1 MVSKLLS
8 TFPSSLPVSS
18 SKLQGKR
25 LILTEIPASTLS
37 PSQVKKSVLGTS
49 EPQGMTRVSSI
60 PLRIGSISQKSSNSP
75 LKTQETSKSSDL
87 VNLQQSTK
95 HPDTPKKRAS
105 SVMNPT
111 AASSMRSLTQK
122 KSSSTFPSPVSRRLS
137 VKPPASKG
145 SPNRRF
151 STHNLQRSLASSPED
166 DPQPRS
172 LPRTG
177 HTRQSLPPT
186 NPGSTFSSSSEFKS
200 KTHSLA
206 RSSKQVHEPTDSR
219 AFDHS
224 KSRNPRPSTIISK
237 STTASKEHPA
247 IPSLAEEPTDT
258 LAFHTTFAEKQ
269 KLKNRLSMQIYP
281 ATHRTMIN
289 RKSMGASLNPS
300 ESFKDSKYSDFPS
313 STPQSPT
320 NMLPPPKPI
329 RKPRSNSITH
339 QPRQL
344 PPLPKGGSTAS
355 LERRS
360 TVASKSVSSSKS
372 ISSLPGVGKSST
384 PTSHHESTT
393 PTKSIMKSQTTADLQ
408 NPSPLNPTLGR
419 SNSKRINFGSPSKSP
434 YRPLNR
440 PAHVYPLVHKKTSAT
455 EEETLEKKGLD
466 KIRSKSTV
474 AKQWPALSN
483 IDSDSVKRLVLS
495 PFSADSK
502 QKGVSESRR
511 TISGSRNES
520 PLEVKDAVSEE
531 ERQIQSIMKT
541 LVKTMPEDD
550 RSIRRYEEARK
561 AANFISE
568 PLTPSLAAKSHRL
581 NMYERGE
588 ILDYRN
594 VYFTGR
600 PDVKKI
606 SGDIRHASNNYGFD
620 DGNGDYQVIP
630 GDHIAYRYEILSVLG
645 KGSFGKVLKCVDH
658 KSGKLVAVKM
668 IINRKRFHMQA
679 LIEADILR
687 ALSQWVSAMKKK
699 KRRPA
704 D

>member
-1 MVSKLLS
+1 M
-8 TFPSSLPVSS
+8 
-18 SKLQGKR
+18 
-25 LILTEIPASTLS
+25 LTDSPASTLS
-37 PSQVKKSVLGTS
+37 PSQVKKSVLGTN

-60 PLRIGSISQKSSNSP
+60 PLRIGSVSQKHSNSP
-75 LKTQETSKSSDL
+75 SKTQELSKASDPL
-87 VNLQQSTK
+87 NLQQPSK
-95 HPDTPKKRAS
+95 NPDTPKKRAS

-111 AASSMRSLTQK
+111 AASSMRSSTQK
-122 KSSSTFPSPVSRRLS
+122 KSPSTFTSPVSRRAS
-137 VKPPASKG
+137 MKPPALKG
-145 SPNRRF
+145 SPNRRVT
-151 STHNLQRSLASSPED
+151 THNLQRSLASSPED
-166 DPQPRS
+166 DSQPRS

-186 NPGSTFSSSSEFKS
+186 KLGSAFPSGSESKS
-200 KTHSLA
+200 KNHSLA
-206 RSSKQVHEPTDSR
+206 RSSVQIHDLTDTHPL
-219 AFDHS
+219 DHS

-237 STTASKEHPA
+237 TISSKEAVPM
-247 IPSLAEEPTDT
+247 IPTLVEEPTDT
-258 LAFHTTFAEKQ
+258 HALHTTFAEKQ
-269 KLKNRLSMQIYP
+269 KLKNRLSMQIHP
-281 ATHRTMIN
+281 ATHRATSN
-289 RKSMGASLNPS
+289 RKSMGPISNLS
-300 ESFKDSKYSDFPS
+300 ESFHDSKYPDFPS
-313 STPQSPT
+313 SNPQSPT

-344 PPLPKGGSTAS
+344 PPLPKGGSTVS

-372 ISSLPGVGKSST
+372 ISSLPGIGKSST
-384 PTSHHESTT
+384 PTSHYESTT
-393 PTKSIMKSQTTADLQ
+393 PTKSIIKSQTIADLQ
-408 NPSPLNPTLGR
+408 NPSALNPTLGR

-455 EEETLEKKGLD
+455 EEENAEKKASD
-466 KIRSKSTV
+466 KIRSKSTA

-483 IDSDSVKRLVLS
+483 IDSNSVKRLVLS

-502 QKGVSESRR
+502 HKGVSETRR
-511 TISGSRNES
+511 AISGSRNES
-520 PLEVKDAVSEE
+520 PFEIKDEITEE
-531 ERQIQSIMKT
+531 ERQIQNIMKT
-541 LVKTMPEDD
+541 LVKTLPEDD

-561 AANFISE
+561 ASNFISE

-606 SGDIRHASNNYGFD
+606 SGDIRHATNNYGFD

-687 ALSQWVSAMKKK
+687 ALSQWVSTVKKK
-699 KRRPA
+699 GMA
-704 D
+704 VD